1 MMFLVKIYF
10 IKDNTCFYLKEVGGI
25 SDVNIR
31 HKKFVESI
39 RIIIDAEDK
48 PLKSILPGTNEDL
61 DEDSFDL
68 QAELERRFEEIFG
81 PLDDN

>member
-1 MMFLVKIYF
+1 M
-10 IKDNTCFYLKEVGGI
+10 
-25 SDVNIR
+25 NIR

-48 PLKSILPGTNEDL
+48 PSKSILAGANEDL

>member
-1 MMFLVKIYF
+1 M
-10 IKDNTCFYLKEVGGI
+10 
-25 SDVNIR
+25 NIR
-31 HKKFVESI
+31 NQKFVESI

>member
-1 MMFLVKIYF
+1 M
-10 IKDNTCFYLKEVGGI
+10 
-25 SDVNIR
+25 NIR

-39 RIIIDAEDK
+39 RIIIDVEDK
-48 PLKSILPGTNEDL
+48 PFKSIMSGANEDSG
-61 DEDSFDL
+61 EDSFDL

>member
-1 MMFLVKIYF
+1 M
-10 IKDNTCFYLKEVGGI
+10 
-25 SDVNIR
+25 NIR

-48 PLKSILPGTNEDL
+48 PLKSILLGTNEDL